1 MKDWAVIVKEYHSD
15 DVADRDFK
23 KQWNNARKES
33 VKKLK
38 RLADIEV
45 LPAWQESHV
54 DRSSICGVRVSAHF
68 KFMDS
73 DSHLA
78 KFKVNP

>member
-1 MKDWAVIVKEYHSD
+1 M
-15 DVADRDFK
+15 
-23 KQWNNARKES
+23 
-33 VKKLK
+33 KKLK

-68 KFMDS
+68 KLIDS

-78 KFKVNP
+78 KFKVNFEFPGFPSTLGGWDYSGRRHFDSPNRKS